1 MKTMLKPTAL
11 AIFCAILTACQS
23 TEVNLDSQVAV
34 PTQFSYGQ
42 TAQGSTVVE
51 ELARTAAY
59 RID

>member
-42 TAQGSTVVE
+42 TAQG
-51 ELARTAAY
+51 
-59 RID
+59 